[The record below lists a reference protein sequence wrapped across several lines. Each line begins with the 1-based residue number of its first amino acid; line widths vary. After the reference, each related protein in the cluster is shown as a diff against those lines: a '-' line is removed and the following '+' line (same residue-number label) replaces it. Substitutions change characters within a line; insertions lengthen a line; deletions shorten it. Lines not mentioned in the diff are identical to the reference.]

1 MAEEKSI
8 YERIKEAMTAEGI
21 MPEGF
26 VLRERL
32 SDGRQFADGAID
44 GTIRYYMGPA
54 GNTDITMLEQALKLA
69 SDGRFED
76 GANALITYFAQG
88 IVMLPVMDKVQ
99 EWAYE
104 HAGELAPDRLGQFAM
119 TLLLKSCD
127 IESVKFA
134 LTLLEVLDREPDEE
148 LKEILLTLAACEEL
162 TLFCLFVLGGYEEAN
177 RMYFDLA
184 KKLKG
189 WGRIH
194 AVSMLKPENQEMRD
208 WLLQEGWQNEIMP
221 EYSAITIIKRTKL
234 ADLLQ
239 SPEGATWTEI
249 AGRLIGCSLQ
259 DEPVAGLSRYKRTGE
274 LLQAYLQKYL
284 EKSSAGGEGTGKAED
299 CQDAAALIGSIKAFV
314 EGHELE
320 NKWQLVDLCNRA
332 CGNT

>member
-32 SDGRQFADGAID
+32 SDGRQLADGAID

-119 TLLLKSCD
+119 TLLLNSCD

-234 ADLLQ
+234 VDLLL
-239 SPEGATWTEI
+239 SPEGVAWTEI

-284 EKSSAGGEGTGKAED
+284 EKSSAGGEGTGKADD

-320 NKWQLVDLCNRA
+320 NKWQLVDLSNRA